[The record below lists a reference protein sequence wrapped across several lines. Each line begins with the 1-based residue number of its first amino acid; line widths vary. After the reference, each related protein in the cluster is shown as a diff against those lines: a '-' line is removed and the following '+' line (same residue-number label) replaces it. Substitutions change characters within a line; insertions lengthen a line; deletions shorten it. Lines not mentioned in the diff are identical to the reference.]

1 VIPVAPMGRST
12 MSGTTISGSTTVGVS
27 LTTPSQNPLMIT
39 TTGGIAVPDGYA
51 IYGSDAATWTITNAG
66 VVSIANA
73 DTGGGLKLEG
83 GAVVTNTATGTIAG
97 GRVDMLLYGLTS
109 SVANY
114 GVVGNPATYLGV
126 YDFNGGIVTNFA
138 FGTIEAG
145 GQGVTFRESL
155 GSVVNSGLIAGNG
168 FAGIRLADGGFVT
181 NAASGMITGGES
193 GIVVGNAAATVTN
206 AGLIAAGAFGVYFS
220 AGGTLTNTTGTITG
234 NDGFIARYVAAD
246 VTNQGFIG
254 GTNVGIYLAAG
265 GTLVNAG
272 TISGG
277 SSVAVNFAGT
287 GLSLLQIDPGAVFSG
302 VVEANA
308 GGGGNTLYLAAGSG
322 TGTISGLGSQYTGFG
337 TVDVGIGASWQL
349 TGYNNL
355 NEGSTLT
362 NDGVLSLSN
371 AVLTDTGGV
380 VNNGAISLDPS
391 TMTLAGLT
399 GTGLDTIIDTSTL
412 TVTGEV
418 SAGQTIIFSGSGG
431 DFGIG
436 DLAAMAGTISGWG
449 TTGTIDLSSETY
461 GAVTNVTITTGN
473 VLQVTDTNGIYN
485 LQLDPT
491 QSFSG
496 LFAHQSQDS
505 TGDTELTVND
515 VPCFLRGTAILTPR
529 GEVAVEH
536 LAAGDAIVT
545 AGGAHRQ
552 LVWIGT
558 GQVLVNPGRRTTA
571 TPIIVRKSALAANVP
586 NRDLRIT
593 KGHSLYLDGVLIPAE
608 FLINHRSVLWDDTAR
623 VVTIYHLELDAHDVL
638 LANGAPAESYR
649 DDGNRWLFQ
658 NANTGWDLPPKP
670 PCAPVLT
677 GGPIVDTI
685 WRRLLDR
692 SGPRPG
698 VPLTEDPDLHVLA
711 GGHLIKGRRTAEATY
726 LFDLPAHPGELRI
739 ISRTGSPAEMGL
751 SRDFRQL
758 GVAVRQ
764 ITLWQG
770 AHLTML
776 EASDPRLQQGFHDY
790 EPDNGCRW
798 TDGDATLPTT
808 LLAGF
813 DRPTELTLSLGGR
826 MRYPDYGVSRLSLA
840 G

>member
-1 VIPVAPMGRST
+1 MAIPVALMGRST

-27 LTTPSQNPLMIT
+27 LTAPSQNPLVIT
-39 TTGGIAVPDGYA
+39 TTGGIAVPGGYA

-73 DTGGGLKLEG
+73 NTGGGLLLEG
-83 GAVVTNTATGTIAG
+83 NAVVTNTATGTIAG
-97 GRVDMLLYGLTS
+97 GRAGMLLHGATS

-114 GVVGNPATYLGV
+114 GVVGNPTTYLGI
-126 YDFNGGIVTNFA
+126 YILGDGIVTNFA
-138 FGTIEAG
+138 FGTIEADG
-145 GQGVTFRESL
+145 EGVTFRSSF
-155 GSVVNSGLIAGNG
+155 GSVVNSGLIVGNG
-168 FAGIRLADGGFVT
+168 FAGVRLADGGVVT
-181 NAASGMITGGES
+181 NAAGGTITGGES
-193 GIVVGNAAATVTN
+193 GIVVGNAAVTITN
-206 AGLIAAGAFGVYFS
+206 AGLIAAGTFGVYFS

-234 NDGFIARYVAAD
+234 FDGFVARYVAAD
-246 VTNQGFIG
+246 VTNQGSIG
-254 GTNVGIYLAAG
+254 GTNFGVDLGAG

-277 SSVAVNFAGT
+277 VAVDFGGGGSNF
-287 GLSLLQIDPGAVFSG
+287 LQVDPGAVFNG

-308 GGGGNTLYLAAGSG
+308 DGSNTLYLAAGSG
-322 TGTISGLGSQYTGFG
+322 AGAIHGLGSQYTGFE
-337 TVDVGIGASWQL
+337 TVNVGAGASWEL
-349 TGYNNL
+349 TGSNNL
-355 NEGSTLT
+355 GAGSTLN
-362 NDGVLSLSN
+362 NDGALSLSS
-371 AVLTDTGGV
+371 ASLTDTGGM

-391 TMTLAGLT
+391 TMTLANLT
-399 GTGLDTIIDTSTL
+399 GTGSDTIIDTSTL

-418 SAGQTIIFSGSGG
+418 SAGQTIVFSRYGG

-436 DLAAMAGTISGWG
+436 DISAMAGTISGWAP
-449 TTGTIDLSSETY
+449 TGTIDLTNETY
-461 GAVTNVTITTGN
+461 GNVTGVTITGG
-473 VLQVTDTNGIYN
+473 VLQITDTAGTYN

-491 QSFSG
+491 QNFSG
-496 LFAHQSQDS
+496 FYAHSSLDS

-515 VPCFLRGTAILTPR
+515 TPCFLRGTAILTPN

-536 LAAGDAIVT
+536 LAVGDAVVT
-545 AGGAHRQ
+545 AAGAHRR

-558 GQVLVNPGRRTTA
+558 GQALVTPGQRTAA
-571 TPIIVRKSALAANVP
+571 TPIIVRKGALAGNVP

-608 FLINHRSVLWDDTAR
+608 FLINHRTILWDDTAR
-623 VVTIYHLELDAHDVL
+623 VVTIYHLELGAHDVL

-677 GGPIVDTI
+677 GGPVVDAV

-698 VPLTEDPDLHVLA
+698 FPLTEDPDLHVLA
-711 GGHLIKGRRTAEATY
+711 GGRLIRGRRTADAAY
-726 LFDLPAHPGELRI
+726 QFDLPARAGELRI
-739 ISRTGSPAEMGL
+739 ISRAGTPAEVGL
-751 SRDFRQL
+751 ARDFRPL

-764 ITLWQG
+764 IALWQG
-770 AHLTML
+770 MRLAVL
-776 EASDPRLQQGFHDY
+776 EASDRRLEQGFHTY
-790 EPDNGCRW
+790 EPENGWRW
-798 TDGDATLPTT
+798 TDGDATLPAILFDGFDGPTQLT
-808 LLAGF
+808 LL
-813 DRPTELTLSLGGR
+813 LGGR
-826 MRYPDYGVSRLSLA
+826 MRYPDYGISRLDLV

>member
-1 VIPVAPMGRST
+1 

-27 LTTPSQNPLMIT
+27 LTTPSQNPLVIT
-39 TTGGIAVPDGYA
+39 TTGGIAVPNGYA

-83 GAVVTNTATGTIAG
+83 DAVVTNTATGTIAG

-114 GVVGNPATYLGV
+114 GVVGNTATYLGV

-145 GQGVTFRESL
+145 GQGVTFRESF
-155 GSVVNSGLIAGNG
+155 GSVVNGGLIAGNG
-168 FAGIRLADGGFVT
+168 FAGVRLADGGVVT
-181 NAASGMITGGES
+181 NAASGTITGGES
-193 GIVVGNAAATVTN
+193 GIVVGNAAATVAN

-234 NDGFIARYVAAD
+234 NDGVIARYVAAD

-254 GTNVGIYLAAG
+254 GTNVGVYLAAG

-272 TISGG
+272 TISAG
-277 SSVAVNFAGT
+277 SGVAVNFAGT

-308 GGGGNTLYLAAGSG
+308 GGGNTLDLAAGSG

-355 NEGSTLT
+355 NGGSTLT

-391 TMTLAGLT
+391 TMTLAALT

-418 SAGQTIIFSGSGG
+418 SAGQTISFSGSGG

-436 DLAAMAGTISGWG
+436 DLAAMVGTISGWG
-449 TTGTIDLSSETY
+449 TTDTIDLTNETY
-461 GAVTNVTITTGN
+461 GAVANVTITTGN
-473 VLQVTDTNGIYN
+473 VLQVTDAGGTYN

-496 LFAHQSQDS
+496 LYAHQSQDS

-515 VPCFLRGTAILTPR
+515 IPCFLRGTAILTPC
-529 GEVAVEH
+529 GEAAVEH
-536 LAAGDAIVT
+536 LAGGDTIVT

-558 GQVLVNPGRRTTA
+558 GQVLVNPGRRTAA
-571 TPIIVRKSALAANVP
+571 TPIIVRKGALAANVP

-608 FLINHRSVLWDDTAR
+608 FLINHRSILWDDTAR
-623 VVTIYHLELDAHDVL
+623 VVTIYHLELDTHDVL

-677 GGPIVDTI
+677 GGPIVDAI

-698 VPLTEDPDLHVLA
+698 IPLTDDPDLHVLS
-711 GGHLIKGRRTAEATY
+711 GGQLIKGRRTAGAAY
-726 LFDLPAHPGELRI
+726 QFDLPARPGALRI
-739 ISRTGSPAEMGL
+739 ISRAGSPAEMGL
-751 SRDFRQL
+751 ARDFRQL

-764 ITLWQG
+764 IALWEG
-770 AHLTML
+770 TRLAVL

-798 TDGDATLPTT
+798 TDGDAALPAALFDGFDGPTALT
-808 LLAGF
+808 LL
-813 DRPTELTLSLGGR
+813 LGGE
-826 MRYPDYGVSRLSLA
+826 MRYPEYEVPRLDLA